1 MGYSIDKIMWFLGI
15 ALIVLKLTGLIT
27 WPWLW
32 VTAPLWIGFAG
43 LIIVL
48 ACILLFKVLEL
59 IMEFFKKVVG
69 Y

>member
-1 MGYSIDKIMWFLGI
+1 MWSIDKIMWFLGI
-15 ALIVLKLTGLIT
+15 ALIVLKLT
-27 WPWLW
+27 
-32 VTAPLWIGFAG
+32 G